1 MRLNFKILMIGIL
14 GLTFLTQSCQ
24 TVIEYDFP
32 ETDPKLVLN
41 TFFNPDSIWK
51 VNLTKSKGSL
61 ESGSFDFVTGAN
73 LKLFENGQL
82 VSDFIYAGNGNYTSS
97 IGAKPKIGGIYE
109 IVASHN
115 QFETVNAFASVPTP
129 TSILKVDTFSRVFQG
144 IEMLTA
150 TVSFNDDG
158 NLKNYYSINARIEGT
173 IIYQY
178 DSLFP
183 ADTIHLDGPL
193 YFSFEETRFYENAV
207 YTPDG
212 IIITDDF
219 FNGQQNNINLN

>member
-73 LKLFENGQL
+73 L
-82 VSDFIYAGNGNYTSS
+82 
-97 IGAKPKIGGIYE
+97 
-109 IVASHN
+109 
-115 QFETVNAFASVPTP
+115 
-129 TSILKVDTFSRVFQG
+129 
-144 IEMLTA
+144 
-150 TVSFNDDG
+150 
-158 NLKNYYSINARIEGT
+158 
-173 IIYQY
+173 
-178 DSLFP
+178 
-183 ADTIHLDGPL
+183 
-193 YFSFEETRFYENAV
+193 
-207 YTPDG
+207 
-212 IIITDDF
+212 
-219 FNGQQNNINLN
+219 